1 MPWWRNHS
9 SSAGN
14 YLLSYLVEFIT
25 GWSNWILLRK
35 LNYSICF
42 FIDVIVKLERAL
54 SNSLQST
61 SVLCITLFWTT
72 LYSRGS
78 FLVYSWPVLL
88 LCLLLSKMFRLTW
101 SNCLAHFFPW
111 RIIQS
116 IVRLHQIW
124 LISLLL
130 FIFTGMK
137 KLILKLSGCQN
148 HESPARNYGKSVRS
162 MKFRPENTE
171 NLLPFNRGRKPRFT
185 VRAQ

>member
-61 SVLCITLFWTT
+61 SVSCLTLFWTT

-88 LCLLLSKMFRLTW
+88 LCLLLSKMLSKMFRLTW

-124 LISLLL
+124 SKGERSEPL
-130 FIFTGMK
+130 
-137 KLILKLSGCQN
+137 
-148 HESPARNYGKSVRS
+148 RYSVRTV
-162 MKFRPENTE
+162 KLPTE
-171 NLLPFNRGRKPRFT
+171 KACHSNLRDLVIIPI
-185 VRAQ
+185 VE